1 MSQFES
7 NDLLPYLRDLNRDES
22 GFCLLVLGGSKE
34 IYLLQGNQ
42 VKLCFP
48 VAIGENGVGKV
59 KEGDN
64 KTPLGDYCI
73 KWMVSRNGPAKT
85 NPGGQSSLVVDGE
98 TYSIRDTELYF
109 GQLEHAGLSGQELKI
124 AQDEKLWTAAYGG
137 EHVFVMALNYP
148 NEKDKREGK
157 TGSSIEIHSS
167 AILADEELETY
178 RGTLGCIALVPPHAK
193 DIYEHIEP
201 GTLVRIVAD

>member
-7 NDLLPYLRDLNRDES
+7 NYLLPYLEGLNRDES
-22 GFCLLVLGGSKE
+22 GFCLLVFGGVKE
-34 IYLLQGNQ
+34 IYLVQGNQ
-42 VKLCFP
+42 VKMCFP

-59 KEGDN
+59 KEGDK

-73 KWMVSRNGPAKT
+73 KWMVSRNGPPKT

-98 TYSIRDTELYF
+98 TYSIRDSELYF
-109 GQLEHAGLSGQELKI
+109 GKLENAGLSEQELEI

-148 NEKDKREGK
+148 NEKDKKEGK
-157 TGSSIEIHSS
+157 TGSSIEIHAS
-167 AILADEELETY
+167 AILAYEGLETHS
-178 RGTLGCIALVPPHAK
+178 GTLGCIALVPHHAK
-193 DIYEHIEP
+193 EIYGHIKP
-201 GTLVRIVAD
+201 GTPVRIVAN